1 MKWVEFAYD
10 ITPRIATN
18 LSPYVLWFGRKP
30 RTPLEAQIPLVKIAD
45 DQAIL
50 PDDTPLENQEL
61 DFIEL
66 DKDLCMD
73 RNLKDTLLSD
83 ASDAWI
89 PTFVCEES
97 ELELV
102 PGQTGYDSIDTSAES
117 VHFPSQLN
125 IGEVPD
131 RAGVAVVPISR
142 IPAFTSTPELQF
154 NQERMKEAKE
164 LAIYNGAS

>member
-1 MKWVEFAYD
+1 M
-10 ITPRIATN
+10 
-18 LSPYVLWFGRKP
+18 
-30 RTPLEAQIPLVKIAD
+30 
-45 DQAIL
+45 IL

-61 DFIEL
+61 DFIAL

-73 RNLKDTLLSD
+73 RNFKDTLT
-83 ASDAWI
+83 SDAWI
-89 PTFVCEES
+89 PTFVCEEP

-102 PGQTGYDSIDTSAES
+102 PKQTGYDSIDTSAES

-125 IGEVPD
+125 IGEVPN

-154 NQERMKEAKE
+154 NQGRIKEAKE
-164 LAIYNGAS
+164 LEDYNGAS